1 MALATA
7 ARQDWLIDAM
17 TSKGLTYSSLNAPF
31 SWRDLADSLPKDWLT
46 KDP

>member
-17 TSKGLTYSSLNAPF
+17 TAKGLTYSSLSAPF
-31 SWRDLADSLPKDWLT
+31 SWRELADCLT
-46 KDP
+46 KDA